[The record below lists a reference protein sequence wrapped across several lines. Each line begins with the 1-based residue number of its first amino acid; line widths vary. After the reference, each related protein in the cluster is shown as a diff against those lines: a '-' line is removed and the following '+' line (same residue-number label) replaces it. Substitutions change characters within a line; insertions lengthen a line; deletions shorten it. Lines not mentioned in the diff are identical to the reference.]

1 MHHHDRVRI
10 GTSLWVTPYSVTPFP
25 CRPGDRD
32 APREAGSTRGAGRV
46 KRVQRVQENDRRRTP
61 GTTEREWSTPNCRR
75 VTESHNLGAPS
86 PLRGTLT
93 VQRSAHIHAFAL

>member
-46 KRVQRVQENDRRRTP
+46 KRVQRVQEMTDD
-61 GTTEREWSTPNCRR
+61 
-75 VTESHNLGAPS
+75 
-86 PLRGTLT
+86 
-93 VQRSAHIHAFAL
+93 AHQGPQKGSGLPQTAGV